1 MEDGLKLCLK
11 IAAKIGYTQTQTQRH
26 THTHIL
32 CEEAASQ
39 HQQQKKL

>member
-26 THTHIL
+26 THIL